1 MSDIRR
7 DRLYDRYVLIA
18 PERMRRPDR
27 LSTKPKVDNIDLCP
41 FCEGHEERTPSEIY
55 AIRENGR
62 DEKGWSVRV
71 IPNLYKALQVELDDN
86 SQSYSMFE
94 SRCGVGAHEV
104 VIDTTDHHSRFST
117 MSVSHIGEW
126 LFAIS
131 SRIADLRN
139 DGRLVYASVFKNSG
153 EGAGATQPH
162 PHTQILVLP
171 IMPDNVLRMM
181 EKNLQYYRRH
191 GRGKVEDILANEIKE
206 GVRIVAQKGDFTAY
220 CPFAS
225 SFPFEV
231 IIAPRRALMGIDDL
245 NRDDIAHLAQ
255 LISDVFKRLDIQLG
269 EFDYNLAFNLSPLNS
284 NFENEQYFPHLQK
297 YNRMTIR
304 IMPRIYRLGGFELST
319 GILINPVE
327 PEEAAKLLREVD
339 ISSSSGV

>member
-18 PERMRRPDR
+18 PERMRRPDK
-27 LSTKPKVDNIDLCP
+27 LSAKSMVDDIDSCP
-41 FCEGHEERTPSEIY
+41 FCEGHEHMTPAEIY
-55 AIRENGR
+55 AIRDG
-62 DEKGWSVRV
+62 DIDAKGWSVRV
-71 IPNLYKALQVELDDN
+71 IPNLYKALQVELDDY
-86 SQSYSMFE
+86 SQNDGMFE
-94 SRCGVGAHEV
+94 SRRGVGAHEV
-104 VIDTTDHHSRFST
+104 VIDTTDHHGRFSA
-117 MSVSHIGEW
+117 MSVSHINNW
-126 LFAIS
+126 LSAIS
-131 SRIADLRN
+131 SRISDLRN
-139 DGRLVYASVFKNSG
+139 DGRLIYASVFKNSG

-162 PHTQILVLP
+162 PHTQILALP

-191 GRGKVEDILANEIKE
+191 GRGKVEDILANEIRA
-206 GVRIVAQKGDFTAY
+206 GIRIVAQKGDFTAY

-225 SFPFEV
+225 SYPFEV
-231 IIAPRRALMGIDDL
+231 IIAPRRALMSIDDL
-245 NRDDIAHLAQ
+245 NRDDMAHLAQ
-255 LISDVFKRLDIQLG
+255 LISEVFKRLDSQLG
-269 EFDYNLAFNLSPLNS
+269 NFDYNLAFNLSPLNS
-284 NFENEQYFPHLQK
+284 NFENEEYFSHLYK

-339 ISSSSGV
+339 L

>member
-18 PERMRRPDR
+18 PERMRRPDK
-27 LSTKPKVDNIDLCP
+27 LSTKPIVDKIDSCP
-41 FCEGHEERTPSEIY
+41 FCEGHEHMTPSEIY
-55 AIRENGR
+55 AIRDGDR

-71 IPNLYKALQVELDDN
+71 IPNLYKALQVELNDH
-86 SQSYSMFE
+86 SQNDGMFE
-94 SRCGVGAHEV
+94 SRSGVGAHEV
-104 VIDTTDHHSRFST
+104 VIDTTDHYSRFST
-117 MSVSHIGEW
+117 MSVSHIADW
-126 LFAIS
+126 LSAIS
-131 SRIADLRN
+131 SRISDLRN
-139 DGRLVYASVFKNSG
+139 DKRLVYASVFKNSG

-162 PHTQILVLP
+162 PHTQILALP

-191 GRGKVEDILANEIKE
+191 GHGKVEDILANEIRE
-206 GVRIVAQKGDFTAY
+206 EVRIVAQKGDFTAY

-225 SFPFEV
+225 SYPFEV
-231 IIAPRRALMGIDDL
+231 IIAPRKALMSIDEL

-255 LISDVFKRLDIQLG
+255 LISDVFKRLDAQLG
-269 EFDYNLAFNLSPLNS
+269 EFEYNLAFNLSPLNS
-284 NFENEQYFPHLQK
+284 NFENEEYFPHLKK

-327 PEEAAKLLREVD
+327 PEEAAKLLREFD
-339 ISSSSGV
+339 RNIS

>member
-18 PERMRRPDR
+18 PERMRRPDK
-27 LSTKPKVDNIDLCP
+27 LSAKSIVNDIASCP
-41 FCEGHEERTPSEIY
+41 FCEGHEAMTPSEIY
-55 AIRENGR
+55 AIRDNGK
-62 DEKGWSVRV
+62 DESGWSIRV
-71 IPNLYKALQVELDDN
+71 VPNLYKALQVEVDN
-86 SQSYSMFE
+86 SSQNYGMFE
-94 SRCGVGAHEV
+94 SRSGVGAHEI
-104 VIDTTDHHSRFST
+104 VIDTREHNSRFST
-117 MSVSHIGEW
+117 MTLSHIGEW
-126 LFAIS
+126 ISAIA
-131 SRIADLRN
+131 SRIADLRR
-139 DGRLVYASVFKNSG
+139 DSRLVYASVFKNSG
-153 EGAGATQPH
+153 EDAGATQPH
-162 PHTQILVLP
+162 PHTQIIVLP

-191 GRGKVEDILANEIKE
+191 GRGKVEDVLASEIKD
-206 GVRIVAQKGDFTAY
+206 GVRIVAQSGDFTAY

-225 SFPFEV
+225 SYPFEV
-231 IIAPRRALMGIDDL
+231 IIAPQRALMSIDDL
-245 NRDDIAHLAQ
+245 NRDDIADLSK
-255 LISDVFKRLDIQLG
+255 LLSEVFKRLDVQLG

-284 NFENEQYFPHLQK
+284 NFENEQYFPHLHK

-339 ISSSSGV
+339 I